1 MTRSPS
7 AGRYRLWVDGL
18 PGGPAAERFRVRLGD
33 AAREL
38 FDETGMHNL
47 DLAVRRD
54 GPTGPAEQRA
64 AAPASGGEL
73 DLEGRMSFFVPVKP
87 QYQMSQLVLPAAT
100 IEELHVAVDTVRL
113 RGLVFDTWGL
123 RTIEPHPRSAISL
136 HGGPGTGK
144 TMTAHAL
151 AHLLGRPIL
160 LARTSQ
166 LESKYHGEG
175 GKYLAALFEAA
186 RRAGAVLFID
196 EAESLLSRRFES
208 VSQGSEHAVNTLRA
222 ELIQHLDVF
231 EGIAI
236 FATNL
241 VTSYDPAISS
251 RLHHVR
257 IPEPDHAARRAIWA
271 AHLPPGLP
279 LAADVSVDRLAE
291 TEGIVGRDVK
301 RAVINAAVT
310 VAREGRGQI
319 DHADLARSLAN
330 VIAARPA
337 AAPGDEEV
345 SEAERDS
352 LNGVIRERLA
362 RDPQDG

>member
-1 MTRSPS
+1 MHALQLVVRRDDP
-7 AGRYRLWVDGL
+7 AG
-18 PGGPAAERFRVRLGD
+18 AAER
-33 AAREL
+33 
-38 FDETGMHNL
+38 
-47 DLAVRRD
+47 
-54 GPTGPAEQRA
+54 PA
-64 AAPASGGEL
+64 AAPADGGEL
-73 DLEGRMSFFVPVKP
+73 DLEGRMSFFTPVEP
-87 QYQMSQLVLPAAT
+87 LYDMSQLVLPAAT
-100 IEELHVAVDTVRL
+100 VEELHIAVDTIRL

-123 RTIEPHPRSAISL
+123 RAVEPHPRAAISL

-151 AHLLGRPIL
+151 ARLLGRQIL
-160 LARTSQ
+160 PARTSQ

-231 EGIAI
+231 EGIAV

-279 LAADVSVDRLAE
+279 LAPDVSTDGLAE
-291 TEGIVGRDVK
+291 TGGVVGREVK
-301 RAVINAAVT
+301 RAVVNAAVT
-310 VAREGRGQI
+310 VAREGRKHI
-319 DHADLARSLAN
+319 THADLARSLADI
-330 VIAARPA
+330 IAARPG
-337 AAPGDEEV
+337 AAPDAGEV
-345 SEAERDS
+345 SETERDS
-352 LNGVIRERLA
+352 LNGMIRGRLA
-362 RDPQDG
+362 SDPQDG

>member
-1 MTRSPS
+1 
-7 AGRYRLWVDGL
+7 
-18 PGGPAAERFRVRLGD
+18 
-33 AAREL
+33 
-38 FDETGMHNL
+38 MHNL
-47 DLAVRRD
+47 DLVVRRD
-54 GPTGPAEQRA
+54 GPAGSSEQRA
-64 AAPASGGEL
+64 ADTAGGGEL

-87 QYQMSQLVLPAAT
+87 LYDMSQLVLPAAT
-100 IEELHVAVDTVRL
+100 IEELHIAVDTVRL

-123 RTIEPHPRSAISL
+123 RAIEPHPRSAISL

-186 RRAGAVLFID
+186 RRADAVLFID

-231 EGIAI
+231 EGIAV
-236 FATNL
+236 FVTNL

-279 LAADVSVDRLAE
+279 LATDVSVDELAE
-291 TEGIVGRDVK
+291 TEGVVGRDVK

-319 DHADLARSLAN
+319 THADLARSLAN
-330 VIAARPA
+330 IIAARPA
-337 AAPGDEEV
+337 AAPDDGEV

-352 LNGVIRERLA
+352 LNGVIRGRLA